1 MKFERLRFE
10 RTGNIFEDLGS
21 IILEAESVVGDALF
35 DLREGVHNIKIGTEI
50 GIPDMTKRG
59 VEEIKGITN
68 YRDEMKEYVEE
79 LIQLNYSFFE
89 QLIALENKYNIC
101 RREAMLL
108 IEGIKQRNKNK

>member
-1 MKFERLRFE
+1 MKFDRLRFE
-10 RTGNIFEDLGS
+10 RTGNIFDDLSS
-21 IILEAESVVGDALF
+21 IILETQGVIGDALF
-35 DLREGVHNIKIGTEI
+35 DLREGVHNIKIGREI

-68 YRDEMKEYVEE
+68 YRDEMKEYAEE

-89 QLIALENKYNIC
+89 QLVALENKYNLC

-108 IEGIKQRNKNK
+108 IEGINQRNKNK